1 MQLFQK
7 KYPLAPF
14 LFLYPWYS
22 KSLRCQIASI
32 LRTRCLWLNVCCS
45 RCRWCLV
52 SDIPRCGGWRT
63 RWRRCVGRGDGNGR
77 SWRGYPMRRGCW
89 RKKKRSCGSDKS
101 AHDLGRDKSKNASIL
116 RKYGSIC
123 MGEKTKDYC
132 RLLSRI
138 SRRMVGS
145 SWICSAVSP
154 LFSTSSATAG

>member
-1 MQLFQK
+1 MLWKLLAADIECFEGIGAIGAVLFLTSSCFFSIIISVILSTPDNFNLFLPLGFLFQVQ
-7 KYPLAPF
+7 YLT
-14 LFLYPWYS
+14 LCNL
-22 KSLRCQIASI
+22 L
-32 LRTRCLWLNVCCS
+32 
-45 RCRWCLV
+45 
-52 SDIPRCGGWRT
+52 
-63 RWRRCVGRGDGNGR
+63 
-77 SWRGYPMRRGCW
+77 
-89 RKKKRSCGSDKS
+89 
-101 AHDLGRDKSKNASIL
+101 HNASIQ